1 MIIEGGHIASLTR
14 VGFGYIF
21 FVKLSEEKD
30 NATAF
35 KRYCVNN
42 FTACPA
48 KMVKLTPELI
58 NQSMQYINPCRERE
72 LDLRGYKI
80 PQIENLGATLDQFD
94 TIDLSD
100 NDLRKLDNLP
110 HLPRLKCLLLNN
122 NRILR
127 ISEGLEEVV
136 PNLKSII
143 LTGNNLQELSDL
155 EPLTGFKHLDT
166 ISLLINPVSTKQNY
180 REYMAYKFPQLRL
193 LDFRKIKQKDRQA
206 AQEFFRTKQGKDML
220 KEVSKKSK
228 LSAAAALA
236 ADATNGKVPSEGG
249 RFANPEDMQRI
260 REAIKRASSLAEV
273 ERLSQILQSGQLPE
287 KFQHELAQNGHNG
300 ATNAAVA
307 MEY

>member
-1 MIIEGGHIASLTR
+1 
-14 VGFGYIF
+14 
-21 FVKLSEEKD
+21 
-30 NATAF
+30 
-35 KRYCVNN
+35 
-42 FTACPA
+42 
-48 KMVKLTPELI
+48 MVKLTPELI

-127 ISEGLEEVV
+127 ISDGLEEVI
-136 PNLKSII
+136 PNLSSII

-155 EPLTGFKHLDT
+155 EALSGFKKLDT
-166 ISLLINPVSTKQNY
+166 ICLLINPVSTKPNY

-193 LDFRKIKQKDRQA
+193 LDFRKIKQKDRQQA
-206 AQEFFRTKQGKDML
+206 LEFFRTKPGKDLL
-220 KEVSKKSK
+220 KEVTKKSK

-236 ADATNGKVPSEGG
+236 AEATNGKAAADGGG

-287 KFQHELAQNGHNG
+287 KFQHEMGQNGHNG
-300 ATNAAVA
+300 TTASNPAVA
-307 MEY
+307 LEY

>member
-1 MIIEGGHIASLTR
+1 
-14 VGFGYIF
+14 
-21 FVKLSEEKD
+21 
-30 NATAF
+30 
-35 KRYCVNN
+35 
-42 FTACPA
+42 
-48 KMVKLTPELI
+48 MVKLTPELI

-136 PNLKSII
+136 PNLSSII

-155 EPLTGFKHLDT
+155 EPLAAFAKLET
-166 ISLLINPVSTKQNY
+166 ICLLINPVSTKPNY

-193 LDFRKIKQKDRQA
+193 LDFRKIKQKDRAA

-220 KEVSKKSK
+220 KEVSRKSK

-236 ADATNGKVPSEGG
+236 AEASNGKGRGSDGG
-249 RFANPEDMQRI
+249 RLANPEDMQRI

-287 KFQHELAQNGHNG
+287 KFQHEQEVGQNG
-300 ATNAAVA
+300 ATHNGSGSVAVA

>member
-1 MIIEGGHIASLTR
+1 
-14 VGFGYIF
+14 
-21 FVKLSEEKD
+21 
-30 NATAF
+30 
-35 KRYCVNN
+35 
-42 FTACPA
+42 
-48 KMVKLTPELI
+48 MVKLTPELI

-127 ISEGLEEVV
+127 ISDGLEDVV
-136 PNLKSII
+136 PNLNSII

-155 EPLTGFKHLDT
+155 EPLTGFKKLET
-166 ISLLINPVSTKQNY
+166 ICLLINPVSTKPNY
-180 REYMAYKFPQLRL
+180 REYMAFKFPQLRL

-206 AQEFFRTKQGKDML
+206 AQEFFRSKQGKEML
-220 KEVSKKSK
+220 KEVTKKSK

-236 ADATNGKVPSEGG
+236 AETTNGKAATDGGG

-287 KFQHELAQNGHNG
+287 KFQHELTQNGHNG
-300 ATNAAVA
+300 EAPPTVA

>member
-1 MIIEGGHIASLTR
+1 
-14 VGFGYIF
+14 
-21 FVKLSEEKD
+21 
-30 NATAF
+30 
-35 KRYCVNN
+35 
-42 FTACPA
+42 
-48 KMVKLTPELI
+48 MVKLTPELI

-127 ISEGLEEVV
+127 ISDGLEEVA
-136 PNLKSII
+136 PNLNSLI

-155 EPLTGFKHLDT
+155 EPLTGFKKLET
-166 ISLLINPVSTKQNY
+166 ICLLINPVSTKPNY
-180 REYMAYKFPQLRL
+180 REYMAFKFPQLRL

-206 AQEFFRTKQGKDML
+206 AQEFFRSKQGKEML

-236 ADATNGKVPSEGG
+236 AEAANGKGGTEGGG

-273 ERLSQILQSGQLPE
+273 ERLSQILQSGQLPS
-287 KFQHELAQNGHNG
+287 KFQHELAQNGHGNG
-300 ATNAAVA
+300 NGNGDTNPPSVA
-307 MEY
+307 MDY

>member
-1 MIIEGGHIASLTR
+1 
-14 VGFGYIF
+14 
-21 FVKLSEEKD
+21 
-30 NATAF
+30 
-35 KRYCVNN
+35 
-42 FTACPA
+42 
-48 KMVKLTPELI
+48 MVKLTPELI

-136 PNLKSII
+136 PNLSSII

-155 EPLTGFKHLDT
+155 EPLAAFTKLET
-166 ISLLINPVSTKQNY
+166 ICLLINPVSTKPNY

-193 LDFRKIKQKDRQA
+193 LDFRKIKQKDRTA

-220 KEVSKKSK
+220 KEVSRKSK

-236 ADATNGKVPSEGG
+236 AEASNGKGRGRKAGVWPIPRTCNASARPSSAPARWRRWSGYRRSCRVDSCRRSSSTSRSRARTE
-249 RFANPEDMQRI
+249 ALTTAPYPWPWSTRI
-260 REAIKRASSLAEV
+260 PPICQQPYNRRPIFYNKT
-273 ERLSQILQSGQLPE
+273 P
-287 KFQHELAQNGHNG
+287 
-300 ATNAAVA
+300 
-307 MEY
+307 

>member
-1 MIIEGGHIASLTR
+1 
-14 VGFGYIF
+14 
-21 FVKLSEEKD
+21 
-30 NATAF
+30 
-35 KRYCVNN
+35 
-42 FTACPA
+42 
-48 KMVKLTPELI
+48 MVKLTPELI

-100 NDLRKLDNLP
+100 NDLRKLDNMP

-127 ISEGLEEVV
+127 ISEGLEEAV
-136 PNLKSII
+136 PNLGSII

-155 EPLTGFKHLDT
+155 EPLAGFTKLDT
-166 ISLLINPVSTKQNY
+166 ICLLINPVSTKPNY

-193 LDFRKIKQKDRQA
+193 LDFRKIKQKDRLA

-220 KEVSKKSK
+220 KEVSRKSK
-228 LSAAAALA
+228 MSAAAALA
-236 ADATNGKVPSEGG
+236 AEAGNGKGRGSEGG
-249 RFANPEDMQRI
+249 RLANPEDMQRI

-273 ERLSQILQSGQLPE
+273 ERLSQILQSGQLPD
-287 KFQHELAQNGHNG
+287 KFQHEQEAAQQNGAGQNG
-300 ATNAAVA
+300 SGSVA
-307 MEY
+307 MDY

>member
-1 MIIEGGHIASLTR
+1 
-14 VGFGYIF
+14 
-21 FVKLSEEKD
+21 
-30 NATAF
+30 
-35 KRYCVNN
+35 
-42 FTACPA
+42 
-48 KMVKLTPELI
+48 MVKLTPELI

-127 ISEGLEEVV
+127 ISDGLEEVV
-136 PNLKSII
+136 PNLSSII

-155 EPLTGFKHLDT
+155 EPLAAFTKLET
-166 ISLLINPVSTKQNY
+166 ICLLINPVSTKPNY

-193 LDFRKIKQKDRQA
+193 LDFRKIKQKDRAA

-220 KEVSKKSK
+220 KEVSRKSK

-236 ADATNGKVPSEGG
+236 AEASNGKGRGPDGG
-249 RFANPEDMQRI
+249 RLANPEDMQRI

-287 KFQHELAQNGHNG
+287 KFQHEQEAGQNG
-300 ATNAAVA
+300 ATQNGSGPVAVA

>member
-1 MIIEGGHIASLTR
+1 
-14 VGFGYIF
+14 
-21 FVKLSEEKD
+21 
-30 NATAF
+30 
-35 KRYCVNN
+35 
-42 FTACPA
+42 
-48 KMVKLTPELI
+48 MVKLTPELI

-127 ISEGLEEVV
+127 ISEGLEEAV
-136 PNLKSII
+136 PNLGSII

-155 EPLTGFKHLDT
+155 EPLVGFTKLET
-166 ISLLINPVSTKQNY
+166 ICLLINPVSTKPNY

-206 AQEFFRTKQGKDML
+206 AQEFFRTKQGKDVL
-220 KEVSKKSK
+220 KEISRKSK
-228 LSAAAALA
+228 MSAAAAIA
-236 ADATNGKVPSEGG
+236 AEAGNGKGRGSEGG
-249 RFANPEDMQRI
+249 RLANPQDMQRI

-273 ERLSQILQSGQLPE
+273 ERLSQILQSGQLPD
-287 KFQHELAQNGHNG
+287 KFQHEMEAVAQNGAGHNG
-300 ATNAAVA
+300 SGAVA

>member
-1 MIIEGGHIASLTR
+1 
-14 VGFGYIF
+14 
-21 FVKLSEEKD
+21 
-30 NATAF
+30 
-35 KRYCVNN
+35 
-42 FTACPA
+42 
-48 KMVKLTPELI
+48 MVKLTPELI

-127 ISEGLEEVV
+127 ISDGLEEVV
-136 PNLKSII
+136 PSLSSII

-155 EPLTGFKHLDT
+155 EPLAGFKQLET
-166 ISLLINPVSTKQNY
+166 ICLLINPVSTKPNY

-220 KEVSKKSK
+220 KEVAKRSK
-228 LSAAAALA
+228 LNAAAALA
-236 ADATNGKVPSEGG
+236 AEATTGKVGGDSG
-249 RFANPEDMQRI
+249 RFANPDDMQRI

-287 KFQHELAQNGHNG
+287 KFQHEISLNGHNG
-300 ATNAAVA
+300 VTTDQVPVA
-307 MEY
+307 MDY

>member
-1 MIIEGGHIASLTR
+1 
-14 VGFGYIF
+14 
-21 FVKLSEEKD
+21 
-30 NATAF
+30 
-35 KRYCVNN
+35 
-42 FTACPA
+42 
-48 KMVKLTPELI
+48 MVKLTPELI

-136 PNLKSII
+136 PNMTSII

-155 EPLTGFKHLDT
+155 EPLTGFTKLDT
-166 ISLLINPVSTKQNY
+166 ICLLINPVSTKPNY
-180 REYMAYKFPQLRL
+180 REYMAFKFPQLRL

-220 KEVSKKSK
+220 KEVSRKSK

-236 ADATNGKVPSEGG
+236 AEANTGKGRGPDGG
-249 RFANPEDMQRI
+249 RLANPEDMQRI

-287 KFQHELAQNGHNG
+287 KFQHEQEAESASGQNGSTHNG
-300 ATNAAVA
+300 SGAVA

>member
-1 MIIEGGHIASLTR
+1 
-14 VGFGYIF
+14 
-21 FVKLSEEKD
+21 
-30 NATAF
+30 
-35 KRYCVNN
+35 
-42 FTACPA
+42 
-48 KMVKLTPELI
+48 MVKLTPELI

-127 ISEGLEEVV
+127 ISEGLEEVI
-136 PNLKSII
+136 PNLSSII

-155 EPLTGFKHLDT
+155 EPLTGFKKLET
-166 ISLLINPVSTKQNY
+166 ICLLINPVSTKPNY

-193 LDFRKIKQKDRQA
+193 LDFRKIKQKDRQQ

-236 ADATNGKVPSEGG
+236 AEASNGKTAAEGG

-273 ERLSQILQSGQLPE
+273 ERLSQILQSGQLPD
-287 KFQHELAQNGHNG
+287 KFQHELEQNGHNG
-300 ATNAAVA
+300 TSAVPA
-307 MEY
+307 VDMDY